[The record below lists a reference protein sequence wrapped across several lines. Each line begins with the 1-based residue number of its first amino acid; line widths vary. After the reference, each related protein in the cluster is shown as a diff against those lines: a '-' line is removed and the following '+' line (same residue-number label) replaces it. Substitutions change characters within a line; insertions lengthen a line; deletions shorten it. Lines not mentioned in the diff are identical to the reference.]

1 MLKQFIG
8 AEWKVLMVVAVGLAV
23 GELGMRAIET
33 RLSIDV
39 DHLKNF
45 PAIAQALRED
55 AAPDELRV
63 LFLGNS
69 LTRLGVDQDVFK
81 QSAEVDGRKIH
92 TAKMNPDNT
101 ALAEWYYAFGNFF
114 ADPQRAPDVL
124 IVGFEGGHLRDH
136 PSRHPARLAHY
147 YCDANDWQ
155 DLRQF
160 DLHGF
165 EDAAGYWLARWSAMY
180 SNRDRVERRLLDELI
195 PGYRDGMQI
204 VNQRQSAEADQQTA
218 IQRPTYHRLRE
229 FIARAREHGVRVILA
244 AMPIA
249 DRYELDPELL
259 DVVDETGIELVD
271 CRDVPGI
278 RPEMFPDG
286 IHMTPE
292 AAERYSRYLASVLPW
307 SRLMEPESGR
317 LTEQNP
323 AQAPSSPTAATSQ
336 NAAAATSG

>member
-1 MLKQFIG
+1 MLKRFIG
-8 AEWKVLMVVAVGLAV
+8 SEWKVLLVVAVGLAA

-39 DHLKNF
+39 DHLKSF
-45 PAIAQALRED
+45 RTIAQALREEAD
-55 AAPDELRV
+55 PDEARV

-69 LTRLGVDQDVFK
+69 LTRLGVDQQVFE
-81 QSAEVDGRKIH
+81 QFAEADGWKIH

-101 ALAEWYYAFGNFF
+101 ALAEWYYAYGNFF
-114 ADPQRAPDVL
+114 ADPERAPDVL

-160 DLHGF
+160 DLFGF
-165 EDAAGYWLARWSAMY
+165 EDAAGFWLARWSAMY
-180 SNRDRVERRLLDELI
+180 SNRDRIERRLLDELI

-204 VNQRQSAEADQQTA
+204 VNERQTADAEAAALQS
-218 IQRPTYHRLRE
+218 RPTYRRLRE
-229 FIARAREHGVRVILA
+229 FIAMARAHDVRVILA

-249 DRYELDPELL
+249 ERYELDPELL
-259 DVVDETGIELVD
+259 EAIDGTGVDLVD
-271 CRDVPGI
+271 CRTVPGI
-278 RPEMFPDG
+278 VPDMFPDG

-292 AAERYSRYLASVLPW
+292 AAERYSRYLAGALPW
-307 SRLMEPESGR
+307 SRLLEP
-317 LTEQNP
+317 
-323 AQAPSSPTAATSQ
+323 ATSRL
-336 NAAAATSG
+336 SEESP